1 MNTKGKKIYLETK
14 VAGYLADFEFG
25 LILKKHPELKIRA
38 LHVDLDN
45 DYKPTIYKKSKLL
58 QAWIVFVSTLF
69 NYLLKRVFPSESKRF
84 K

>member
-45 DYKPTIYKKSKLL
+45 YYSSTAYKGSKLML
-58 QAWIVFVSTLF
+58 LF
-69 NYLLKRVFPSESKRF
+69 AEFLRTMYKYLMKPRNPA
-84 K
+84 